1 MSNFFILPLYN
12 SSNLQSI
19 TTVPA
24 DFFFFFQENSARANG
39 HIFNVGNPNN
49 EVTVKQLAEMM
60 TEVCNERHPNV
71 IMTILFPSDS
81 DWQCMFPICFRC
93 TARLVENPY

>member
-1 MSNFFILPLYN
+1 MSNLFILPFYN

-19 TTVPA
+19 TT
-24 DFFFFFQENSARANG
+24 DRTDMFFQENSARANG

-60 TEVCNERHPNV
+60 TEVCNKGHPNV

-81 DWQCMFPICFRC
+81 DWQSMFPICFRC